1 MSKIKG
7 ERLNK
12 ILKEYHV
19 TKTQFAEMTG
29 FNRTTVSQLCNNTYT
44 KEIRQGT
51 YSVIFN
57 VLRKPPFNMRGN
69 IRDYLFGK
77 IEYEDIFAPVNFI
90 RRTSVPAKASRAA
103 DMISPILAE
112 MNFSAMLDDNRHVRI
127 YGKTKWN
134 KPDYV
139 DMDMGES
146 EYAQFKFFVLEQIKV
161 ACHNYVEACYAHD
174 GLLVYKHYKRSIDPV
189 SDLHYYPDE

>member
-12 ILKEYHV
+12 ILKDYHV

-51 YSVIFN
+51 YNVIFN
-57 VLRKPPFNMRGN
+57 VLRKDPFNMRGN

-77 IEYEDIFAPVNFI
+77 IEYEDILAPFSFSL
-90 RRTSVPAKASRAA
+90 RTSVPAKASRAA

-127 YGKTKWN
+127 YGKTTGN

-139 DMDMGES
+139 DMNES
-146 EYAQFKFFVLEQIKV
+146 EFTRFKFFVLEQIKV
-161 ACHNYVEACYAHD
+161 ACHNYVYARYAHD
-174 GLLVYKHYKRSIDPV
+174 GLLAYKHLRSSIDPV